1 MTQVEESY
9 EAHGSVLETLHLAY
23 CFTEHRQKERSV
35 DSNFKKEEEEK
46 YFAL

>member
-9 EAHGSVLETLHLAY
+9 EGHSGVLETLHLAY

-35 DSNFKKEEEEK
+35 DFNFKKEEEEK
-46 YFAL
+46 YFTL